1 MIPIL
6 NVLWKIVAGERY
18 DYKDP
23 RMKSLMQMLIVL
35 FEANLQRADA
45 TWFLPFLAKIFPQL
59 ERGVE
64 GLKGK
69 PGDIKH
75 FLNETIQHHK
85 DTLDINNTRDFIDAY
100 LMKIMVIKGLRAWD
114 MWRNLPL
121 QDKGNE
127 ESSFNED
134 VGYENLVNVLIDLF
148 TAGTDTTS
156 LTLTFGIIFLTK

>member
-1 MIPIL
+1 M
-6 NVLWKIVAGERY
+6 AGERY

-85 DTLDINNTRDFIDAY
+85 DTLDINKTRDFIDAY
-100 LMKIMVIKGLRAWD
+100 LMKIMVINGLRAWD
-114 MWRNLPL
+114 M
-121 QDKGNE
+121 
-127 ESSFNED
+127 
-134 VGYENLVNVLIDLF
+134 
-148 TAGTDTTS
+148 
-156 LTLTFGIIFLTK
+156 